1 MLSELIFK
9 QFVIS
14 DSRPTSAL
22 TQARDDDENKDEAR
36 MYSHLTHE
44 QEFSSKGKTDDQDRS

>member
-44 QEFSSKGKTDDQDRS
+44 QENSFKGKTEDQDRS